1 MKWAA
6 SREKDFVRYWYLIID
21 DDIPEHL
28 RPDYVGTVNE
38 IQQALDSDGS
48 WRDMGY
54 QFKNIC
60 LSCGLAMRQNKKH
73 WKYCIEVHLSLPSTI
88 KKICKFDGLSCADL
102 SINVIYFN
110 LDRWLYGSVQSG
122 LTRERYMRYVIL
134 HEFGHL
140 LGRGHQTPRRGEL
153 CPIMYQQT
161 ISDGSCIPNTRVLE
175 YE

>member
-6 SREKDFVRYWYLIID
+6 SREKDFVRYWYLVID
-21 DDIPEHL
+21 ENIPQYM
-28 RPDYVGTVNE
+28 RPDYEETVDE
-38 IQQALDSDGS
+38 IQTALDSDGS

-60 LSCGLAMRQNKKH
+60 LPCGLVMRQDKNH

-88 KKICKFDGLSCADL
+88 KKECNFDGLSCADL
-102 SINVIYFN
+102 SINKIYFN
-110 LDRWLYGSVQSG
+110 LDRWLHGSVQSG
-122 LTRERYMRYVIL
+122 LTLSAYRVQLSR

-140 LGRGHQTPRRGEL
+140 LGRGHQKPRRGEL

-161 ISDGSCIPNTRVLE
+161 ISDGTCIPNTRVLP